1 MIFRKI
7 LFFWYWQVHIMMEQS
22 IFETTRNI
30 LRRLNRD
37 YRGMNYNIPAVD
49 LSENT
54 VNIGYR
60 SQIRNVYELLVN

>member
-1 MIFRKI
+1 
-7 LFFWYWQVHIMMEQS
+7 MMEQS

>member
-1 MIFRKI
+1 
-7 LFFWYWQVHIMMEQS
+7 MMEQS

-60 SQIRNVYELLVN
+60 GQIRNVYELLVN